1 MKNKILF
8 IVFVCLGVF
17 PSCSESFLE
26 LSNPNEQTTGDY
38 WKTPEELQKGIDA
51 CYRALRFNGEYSRWL
66 HILYVARSDEG
77 YSHSPNAYFQAYSN
91 FKIGSYNDDSAEA
104 VFYTWLDNYKGIFWA
119 NQVLDN
125 APNIQ
130 MDETLRDRIMGEAYF
145 LRGLQY
151 FNLAGV
157 FGRGPI
163 TLTSYARE
171 DAPVIGEQED
181 LYNQALKDFKDARDR
196 LPEKYSNSSDLGRA
210 TKGSALG
217 MMVKVLMQQ
226 HNWVEA
232 ETVCRE
238 IFNLKIYKLV
248 DNYTDNFTAINENN
262 SESLFEVQYAYGIQ
276 AGNELGCNRAKFM
289 GLPVDGCSW
298 DDSTPRTALKGDFE
312 QEKTTDGKVDPRLKA
327 TLAFYDASTPD
338 EKFYGKTWTQWG
350 LDQNNIYWRKYTNWD
365 TQTYEDYNSGINF
378 RVVRLADIY
387 LLYAEALNELNRTS
401 EAYDYINKVRN
412 RVGLCNLEN
421 SKVYTDIGNDK
432 EKMREQIMHER
443 MTELCG
449 ESWRWLDL
457 ERWGYFESAEK
468 IAYLKSRDDDFSN
481 FKIGVHNRFPIPYRE
496 IPLVEGLTQNP
507 GY

>member
-1 MKNKILF
+1 M
-8 IVFVCLGVF
+8 
-17 PSCSESFLE
+17 
-26 LSNPNEQTTGDY
+26 
-38 WKTPEELQKGIDA
+38 
-51 CYRALRFNGEYSRWL
+51 
-66 HILYVARSDEG
+66 
-77 YSHSPNAYFQAYSN
+77 
-91 FKIGSYNDDSAEA
+91 
-104 VFYTWLDNYKGIFWA
+104 
-119 NQVLDN
+119 
-125 APNIQ
+125 
-130 MDETLRDRIMGEAYF
+130 
-145 LRGLQY
+145 
-151 FNLAGV
+151 
-157 FGRGPI
+157 
-163 TLTSYARE
+163 
-171 DAPVIGEQED
+171 
-181 LYNQALKDFKDARDR
+181 
-196 LPEKYSNSSDLGRA
+196 
-210 TKGSALG
+210 
-217 MMVKVLMQQ
+217 
-226 HNWVEA
+226 
-232 ETVCRE
+232 
-238 IFNLKIYKLV
+238 
-248 DNYTDNFTAINENN
+248 
-262 SESLFEVQYAYGIQ
+262 
-276 AGNELGCNRAKFM
+276 
-289 GLPVDGCSW
+289 
-298 DDSTPRTALKGDFE
+298 
-312 QEKTTDGKVDPRLKA
+312 KA

-421 SKVYTDIGNDK
+421 SKVFTDIGNDK